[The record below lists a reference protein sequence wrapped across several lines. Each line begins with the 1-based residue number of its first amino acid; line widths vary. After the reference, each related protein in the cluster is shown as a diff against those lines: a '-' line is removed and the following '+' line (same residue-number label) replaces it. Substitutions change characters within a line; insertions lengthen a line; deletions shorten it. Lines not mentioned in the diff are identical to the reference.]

1 MTDVN
6 FPSVTL
12 CNAHGL
18 DTGEYVRNVFNNLE
32 FNDVNGSMLLREEFR
47 MVLGDIVFDPYAESV
62 YSSDVLSNFMDIW
75 LRCTITDTLY
85 LKYDNVS
92 VIRTALIN

>member
-47 MVLGDIVFDPYAESV
+47 MVLGDIVFDPDAEYISA
-62 YSSDVLSNFMDIW
+62 SDVFSNYMDIW
-75 LRCTITDTLY
+75 LRYTIRVLSTL
-85 LKYDNVS
+85 
-92 VIRTALIN
+92 